1 MNTQDKKRAPA
12 LTAQAQTAQAA
23 ARGGDGPELTALPYR
38 VKRLAALVGI
48 YVDRALREHGLG
60 RSQWQVLSCLAKA
73 GELSQRQLQ
82 SALLVEPA
90 TLTGIVDVLAEKGWV
105 DRTEG
110 TEDRR
115 VRMVRMTSAGMRR
128 FSTIENPVERVATL
142 ILKGVNG
149 AEQERFSRALAR
161 MITNL
166 ESENVRRCNAG
177 QDSCNPNAKD

>member
-1 MNTQDKKRAPA
+1 MDTQDTKRAPA
-12 LTAQAQTAQAA
+12 LTTQAQAARSA
-23 ARGGDGPELTALPYR
+23 ARGGDGPELAALPYR
-38 VKRLAALVGI
+38 VKRLAALVGL
-48 YVDRALREHGLG
+48 YVDRALKEHGLG

-110 TEDRR
+110 REDRR
-115 VRMVRMTSAGMRR
+115 VRMVRMTSAGKRR

-142 ILKGVNG
+142 ILEGVND
-149 AEQERFSRALAR
+149 AERERFSRTLTR

-166 ESENVRRCNAG
+166 ESENVKRCNAG
-177 QDSCNPNAKD
+177 QDSCNLKAKD